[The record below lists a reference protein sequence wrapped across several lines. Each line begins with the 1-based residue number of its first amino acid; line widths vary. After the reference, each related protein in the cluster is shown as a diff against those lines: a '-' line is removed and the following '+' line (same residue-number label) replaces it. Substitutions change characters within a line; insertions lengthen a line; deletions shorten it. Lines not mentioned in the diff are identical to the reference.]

1 MTAIFEWLF
10 KYRPLVYEKGTIT
23 LHPLWPSYIT
33 WILIALAIAG
43 SYFLYRRTAHILPK
57 SWRVGLMGLRAAF
70 FLIVILLFLQ
80 PVLRLNAVIPQKNFV
95 AVAYDASK
103 SMEIRDGG
111 GGLSRL
117 DVEQKMLHPDDNPIL
132 DELSSK
138 FKLRF
143 FRFSNI
149 AERTEAFSDLPRHGD
164 ITDFDK
170 TLSGIATE
178 LETAPVAGIILIT
191 DGADNH
197 SAELDKTAA
206 QLRAR
211 NIPVYAVGIGSMNF
225 KRDTEI
231 LRVTM
236 PDKVL
241 KDTMVEAEVSIRSTG
256 YPGQKTRL
264 VVFDDERLLYSREIM
279 LGSDGEVNVHRANF
293 NCPTAGSRVITFRIE
308 PFDEEIVQQN
318 NTRTALIRI
327 EDSQPRILYVEGEP
341 REEYK
346 FLKRAVEDDENLHL
360 ETLLRQAE
368 DTFLHQGT
376 EESSSAEEE
385 RFPKDK
391 ESLFRYKA
399 IIIGSMEASFFTLD
413 QLRMISDFVSE
424 RGGSFLMLGGR
435 HSYARGGY
443 AGTPLEDVLPVFLD
457 SSSGDVP
464 DTQDVAFK
472 TRLTGYGMLHP
483 VTRFTDMEA
492 ENRERWEKAPLLV
505 GYNPTRGQ
513 KPGATVLIQGSLQDS
528 IGPSPVILAFQRFG
542 KGKSAALMTASTWR
556 WRMELEHTD
565 TFHELFWK
573 RMLRWLVSDVSDPV
587 QIATDKDSY
596 SSQDTVVM
604 TAGVRDSAFVALNN
618 ARVTAHV
625 QAPSGTMQTLNL
637 DWDVEKNGVYATDLH
652 PEEEG
657 IYEVSVEASQGDKIL
672 GTQKTNFR
680 IAESNEEFHKA
691 ALNSDLL
698 ERLARETGGR
708 YYTPENIDTLPE
720 DISMI
725 DTGSSRVE
733 ERELWDMP
741 FLFLLLAGL
750 LSAEWILRKR
760 KGLL

>member
-10 KYRPLVYEKGTIT
+10 KYRPLVYEKGAIT
-23 LHPLWPSYIT
+23 FHPLWPSYIT
-33 WILIALAIAG
+33 WILIVLAIAG
-43 SYFLYRRTAHILPK
+43 SYLLYRRTAGILPK
-57 SWRVGLMGLRAAF
+57 SWRMGLMGLRAAF
-70 FLIVILLFLQ
+70 LLIVILLFLQ
-80 PVLRLNAVIPQKNFV
+80 PVLRLNAVIPQQNFV

-103 SMEIRDGG
+103 SMEIRDGI

-117 DVEQKMLHPDDNPIL
+117 GVEQNLLRPDDNPML

-149 AERTEAFSDLPRHGD
+149 AERTEAFSDLPRHGE

-178 LETAPVAGIILIT
+178 LETAPVAGIILMT

-197 SAELDKTAA
+197 SADLDKTAA
-206 QLRAR
+206 QFRAR
-211 NIPVYAVGIGSMNF
+211 NIPVYTIGIGSTDF

-279 LGSDGEVNVHRANF
+279 LGSDDEVKVHRANF
-293 NCPTAGSRVITFRIE
+293 NCRNAGSRVITFRIE

-327 EDSQPRILYVEGEP
+327 EDNQPRILYVEGQP

-346 FLKRAVEDDENLHL
+346 FLRRAVEDDENLHL
-360 ETLLRQAE
+360 ETLLRQAD

-376 EESSSAEEE
+376 ESSSAEKE
-385 RFPKDK
+385 RFPEDK
-391 ESLFRYKA
+391 ESLYRYKA
-399 IIIGSMEASFFTLD
+399 IIIGSMEASFFSLD
-413 QLRMISDFVSE
+413 QLRMISDFISD

-435 HSYARGGY
+435 HSYALGGY
-443 AGTPLEDVLPVFLD
+443 TGTPLEDVLPIFLD
-457 SSSGDVP
+457 DGSVNVS
-464 DTQDVAFK
+464 DTQNVEFK

-483 VTRFTDMEA
+483 VTRFADMEA

-505 GYNPTRGQ
+505 GYNSTLGP
-513 KPGATVLIQGSLQDS
+513 KPGATVLIEGILQDTT
-528 IGPSPVILAFQRFG
+528 GQGHVILAFQRFG

-565 TFHELFWK
+565 AFHELFWK
-573 RMLRWLVSDVSDPV
+573 RMLRWLVSDVTDPV
-587 QIATDKDSY
+587 QITTDKDSY

-604 TAGVRDSAFVALNN
+604 TAGVHDSAFIPQNN

-625 QAPSGTMQTLNL
+625 QAPSGTTHTLNL
-637 DWDVEKNGVYATDLH
+637 DWDVEKNGVYAADLH
-652 PEEEG
+652 TEEEG

-680 IAESNEEFHKA
+680 IAESNEEFHNA
-691 ALNSDLL
+691 TLNSNLL

-708 YYTPENIDTLPE
+708 YYTPENLDTLPE

-741 FLFLLLAGL
+741 FLFLLLVGL
-750 LSAEWILRKR
+750 LSTEWILRKR